1 MSPTTIG
8 GVMEIIPSKPMTGTS
23 STVHDLL
30 AEAAIFAVLE
40 GWSDVEF
47 QTEANTAFESV
58 DVRGNDAD

>member
-1 MSPTTIG
+1 
-8 GVMEIIPSKPMTGTS
+8 MEIIPSKPMTGTS